1 MEKIE
6 HTDEL
11 GRKYQALKDGD
22 IVMPLGPPEGLVDEL
37 GLPEP
42 IATRLHNALY
52 RRGILTYQDA
62 TRTAVHRLLDRCHFH
77 YLPLDLLEL
86 GSRLRQLHLQVG
98 LCVGDLFRL
107 FFPLAQLGLQR
118 VTRHGQLAH
127 FLFPDRDLGHGLFL
141 SGSHLFPQAQ
151 LCIQFVGTL
160 TLLFQLIFQ
169 LGHLLGQM
177 LCFSEGVL

>member
-62 TRTAVHRLLDRCHFH
+62 TRNHQNLIGA
-77 YLPLDLLEL
+77 
-86 GSRLRQLHLQVG
+86 LQEV
-98 LCVGDLFRL
+98 LMVDVQKLTEVFFR
-107 FFPLAQLGLQR
+107 FENQEVPN
-118 VTRHGQLAH
+118 
-127 FLFPDRDLGHGLFL
+127 
-141 SGSHLFPQAQ
+141 
-151 LCIQFVGTL
+151 
-160 TLLFQLIFQ
+160 
-169 LGHLLGQM
+169 
-177 LCFSEGVL
+177 E